1 MPATRATSQDDAA
14 KDDRVPVR
22 PTISVLIVDDSVV
35 VRRIMTKALAQD
47 PRFAVVGAVSNGDEA
62 LTFVREQAVDLVLL
76 DMQMPGLDGL
86 QVLPRL
92 LERGTATQ
100 VVLLSA
106 NCREGS
112 EISLQALAMGA
123 SDVVAKPS
131 AGHFSDAFV
140 EHLRDRL
147 VHLVPSAERSRTP
160 EPVDQARARLR
171 PAGML
176 VRAVGIGASTG
187 GITAIMELIT
197 RLEGQLQAPI
207 FITQHL
213 PANFQQLFAE
223 QLRRSTSRAVM
234 VAEEGMTVRPGA
246 IHVAPGLAHLSLTRD
261 PRGQCTIR
269 LTTERCLHGGFPA
282 VDPMFAAMARV
293 YGAGACGVILSGMG
307 RDGLAGAQ
315 AIVEAGGWTI
325 VQDHVSSAVWGMPG
339 SVAKAGLA
347 SAILPPPAI
356 GDLIRA
362 QCKAAA

>member
-1 MPATRATSQDDAA
+1 MPVPSATA
-14 KDDRVPVR
+14 KDDAPKDDTMPER
-22 PTISVLIVDDSVV
+22 PAISVLIVDDSVV
-35 VRRIMTKALAQD
+35 VRRIMTRVLAHD
-47 PRFAVVGAVSNGDEA
+47 PRFAVTGAVSNGDQA
-62 LTFVREQAVDLVLL
+62 LAFVGKQPVDLVLL

-106 NCREGS
+106 TCREGS
-112 EISLQALAMGA
+112 EVALQALAMGA

-131 AGHFSDAFV
+131 AGHFSDTFV
-140 EHLRDRL
+140 EHLLDRL

-160 EPVDQARARLR
+160 EPVDQASARLR
-171 PAGML
+171 PPGTL

-187 GITAIMELIT
+187 GITAIMELIA
-197 RLEGQLQAPI
+197 RLEGRLTAPI

-223 QLRRSTSRAVM
+223 QLRRSTSRV
-234 VAEEGMTVRPGA
+234 VVIAEDGLAVRPGA
-246 IHVAPGLAHLSLTRD
+246 IHVAPGLAHLSLVRD
-261 PRGQCTIR
+261 ARGQCTIK

-293 YGAGACGVILSGMG
+293 YGMSACGVILSGMG

-325 VQDHVSSAVWGMPG
+325 AQDHESSAVWGMPG

-356 GDLIRA
+356 ADLILA